1 MTDNNPPVVVPV
13 SEFSVPSPIVEV
25 SESTPGSPSKG
36 VFPFPVPTQPS
47 ATTSYNTPPPS
58 SMGGGT
64 TGTTTSSSSV
74 VNPPLLVGLERRGSA
89 QALGSAPDSRRGSN
103 QSTGQAMYGGLPP
116 LEPSSNPRRGSATGS
131 YGLPVPPDWIR
142 AHTADKVRGGLGGG
156 GGGARGGSYLQASS
170 SLLGLSGGRDYSPT
184 RFKPSKQAVQKF
196 PPPATYQSN
205 GIHKNQVGCS
215 YLSTLHIVCNV

>member
-1 MTDNNPPVVVPV
+1 MAENNNLPAVVVPV
-13 SEFSVPSPIVEV
+13 NEFSVPSPIVEV
-25 SESTPGSPSKG
+25 SECTPGSPKG
-36 VFPFPVPTQPS
+36 VFPFPVPVQTS
-47 ATTSYNTPPPS
+47 VTTSA
-58 SMGGGT
+58 MGGGT

-74 VNPPLLVGLERRGSA
+74 GMNPPLLVGLERRGSA
-89 QALGSAPDSRRGSN
+89 PDSRRGSN
-103 QSTGQAMYGGLPP
+103 QSIGQAMYGGLPP

-142 AHTADKVRGGLGGG
+142 AHAADKVRGGLGGG
-156 GGGARGGSYLQASS
+156 GGGTRGGGSYLQASS

>member
-13 SEFSVPSPIVEV
+13 TEFSVPSPIVEV
-25 SESTPGSPSKG
+25 SESTTPGSPKG
-36 VFPFPVPTQPS
+36 IFPVPVPTQPS
-47 ATTSYNTPPPS
+47 ASTASYTTPPPS
-58 SMGGGT
+58 SIGGGT

-89 QALGSAPDSRRGSN
+89 PDSRRGSN
-103 QSTGQAMYGGLPP
+103 HSIGQAMYGGLPP

-142 AHTADKVRGGLGGG
+142 AHADKVRGGGPGGVG
-156 GGGARGGSYLQASS
+156 GRGSYLPASS

-184 RFKPSKQAVQKF
+184 RFKPSKQAVQKM
-196 PPPATYQSN
+196 PSASYQSN
-205 GIHKNQVGCS
+205 GIHKNQVGS
-215 YLSTLHIVCNV
+215 